1 MKTDEIIKLILEKEK
16 VLIEVATN
24 IKKHQNE
31 IDYLKIVQQAYIV
44 EINELFAIMEK
55 CDVINEE
62 YLNVIKERIKM
73 YDS

>member
-16 VLIEVATN
+16 VLIEVGTN
-24 IKKHQNE
+24 IKKHQKE

-55 CDVINEE
+55 CDEINEE